1 MFRNP
6 ATFSCRTRQS
16 YARRRVTRIVYGKL
30 AVSSTVL
37 IDPNALFFLYIAYNG
52 SVDYPTDN
60 HVYVNPKF
68 KTVIVAGS
76 AGSHEKLSNWTRAPD
91 RLSAKYIYD
100 YG

>member
-1 MFRNP
+1 MFYCLNRP
-6 ATFSCRTRQS
+6 Q
-16 YARRRVTRIVYGKL
+16 RI
-30 AVSSTVL
+30 
-37 IDPNALFFLYIAYNG
+37 IIFYIAYNG
-52 SVDYPTDN
+52 SVDKPTDN

>member
-1 MFRNP
+1 MII
-6 ATFSCRTRQS
+6 
-16 YARRRVTRIVYGKL
+16 VT
-30 AVSSTVL
+30 
-37 IDPNALFFLYIAYNG
+37 LFFLLFYELAYNG
-52 SVDYPTDN
+52 SVDKPTDN

-91 RLSAKYIYD
+91 NLSAKYIYD